1 LTRNYDNHQLPYS
14 KSNPLSELIR
24 KNALKFD
31 DNSLYKSIS
40 IIVIS
45 FISNT
50 FSAISGGGAG
60 LLQLPALILS
70 GMPYYQALASHK
82 FATVALGLGGSL
94 RNYKTLSNDIY
105 IAWQILIFGLPGVV
119 FGTSIVEFLSEQ
131 YLYLFLGVFSILLA
145 FYSFFKSDFG
155 MSSGNKKLNFVHKIR
170 FLIFIFLIGIL
181 NGSISS
187 GTGLLVTILLIK
199 TFEMDFLRAIS
210 MTFFTV
216 GIFWNFIGAVSL
228 ARIGSVPFNLLIVLI
243 IGSFTGGFFGA
254 HLSKLNG
261 NILIKK
267 TFITVCILV
276 GISLLIKSIKSFL

>member
-1 LTRNYDNHQLPYS
+1 M
-14 KSNPLSELIR
+14 
-24 KNALKFD
+24 
-31 DNSLYKSIS
+31 
-40 IIVIS
+40 
-45 FISNT
+45 
-50 FSAISGGGAG
+50 G
-60 LLQLPALILS
+60 L
-70 GMPYYQALASHK
+70 
-82 FATVALGLGGSL
+82 
-94 RNYKTLSNDIY
+94 
-105 IAWQILIFGLPGVV
+105 
-119 FGTSIVEFLSEQ
+119 
-131 YLYLFLGVFSILLA
+131 
-145 FYSFFKSDFG
+145 
-155 MSSGNKKLNFVHKIR
+155 SSGSIKLNFVHKIR

-216 GIFWNFIGAVSL
+216 GIFWNFVGAVFL
-228 ARIGSVPFNLLIVLI
+228 ARIGSVPLNLLIVLI

-276 GISLLIKSIKSFL
+276 GISLLIKSIKIFL

>member
-1 LTRNYDNHQLPYS
+1 MC
-14 KSNPLSELIR
+14 IR
-24 KNALKFD
+24 D
-31 DNSLYKSIS
+31 S
-40 IIVIS
+40 
-45 FISNT
+45 
-50 FSAISGGGAG
+50 
-60 LLQLPALILS
+60 
-70 GMPYYQALASHK
+70 YYQALASHK
-82 FATVALGLGGSL
+82 LATVALGIGGSL
-94 RNYKTLSNDIY
+94 RNYKSLGNDIN
-105 IAWQILIFGLPGVV
+105 IALQILIFGLPGVI
-119 FGTSIVEFLSEQ
+119 FGSSIVEFISER
-131 YLYLFLGVFSILLA
+131 YLYLILGILSILLA
-145 FYSFFKSDFG
+145 FYSLLKPDLG
-155 MSSGNKKLNFVHKIR
+155 LSSGNNKLIFVHKTR
-170 FLIFIFLIGIL
+170 FLILIFLIGIL

-216 GIFWNFIGAVSL
+216 GIFWNFVGAVFL

-276 GISLLIKSIKSFL
+276 GISLLFKSIKSFL